1 MKSTIEEAIQMNELR
16 NIRGDKTEIIEQIAD
31 LSKLLGMIPSDD
43 TITVNEPVTHSSME
57 LSKWFSDARNS
68 FLKLSILIDKALD
81 LNLQ

>member
-1 MKSTIEEAIQMNELR
+1 MTEVPKKIADKS
-16 NIRGDKTEIIEQIAD
+16 EIIAQIDD

-43 TITVNEPVTHSSME
+43 TITVNEPVTHNSIE

-68 FLKLSILIDKALD
+68 FLKLSTLIGKALD

>member
-1 MKSTIEEAIQMNELR
+1 MSEPK
-16 NIRGDKTEIIEQIAD
+16 NIRTEIMEQIAD

-43 TITVNEPVTHSSME
+43 TITVNEPVTHNSIE

-68 FLKLSILIDKALD
+68 FLKLSTLIGKALD

>member
-1 MKSTIEEAIQMNELR
+1 MSEPN
-16 NIRGDKTEIIEQIAD
+16 NIRTEIMEQIAD

-43 TITVNEPVTHSSME
+43 TITVNEAGTHNSIE

-68 FLKLSILIDKALD
+68 FLKLSTLIGKALD

>member
-1 MKSTIEEAIQMNELR
+1 MKMSEPK
-16 NIRGDKTEIIEQIAD
+16 NIRTEIMEQIAD

-43 TITVNEPVTHSSME
+43 TITVNEAGTHNSIE

-68 FLKLSILIDKALD
+68 FLKLSTLIGKALD

>member
-1 MKSTIEEAIQMNELR
+1 MNELK

>member
-1 MKSTIEEAIQMNELR
+1 MGESE
-16 NIRGDKTEIIEQIAD
+16 NIRIEIMEQIAD

-43 TITVNEPVTHSSME
+43 SITVNETGTHNSVE

-68 FLKLSILIDKALD
+68 FLKLSTLIGKALD

>member
-1 MKSTIEEAIQMNELR
+1 MSEPK

-43 TITVNEPVTHSSME
+43 TITVNEPVTHNSMQ

-68 FLKLSILIDKALD
+68 FLKLSILIGKALD

>member
-1 MKSTIEEAIQMNELR
+1 MTEAPKKSA
-16 NIRGDKTEIIEQIAD
+16 DKTKIIAQIAD

-43 TITVNEPVTHSSME
+43 TITVNEPVTHNSIE

-68 FLKLSILIDKALD
+68 FLKLSTLIGKALD